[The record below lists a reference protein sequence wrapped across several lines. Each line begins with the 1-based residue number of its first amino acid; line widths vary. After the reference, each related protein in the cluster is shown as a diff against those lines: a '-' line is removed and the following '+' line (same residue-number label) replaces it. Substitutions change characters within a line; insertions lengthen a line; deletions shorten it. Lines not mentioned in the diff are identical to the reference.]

1 MGDTRHS
8 NSSSNNKFNSNNNKI
23 CIIQEV
29 NNRSHN
35 NNSSSSKWEAGTSI
49 LDQQRN
55 NTGLIIGPAEGI
67 RINRAANILHNN
79 NKI

>member
-29 NNRSHN
+29 NNHSHN
-35 NNSSSSKWEAGTSI
+35 NSSSKWEAGTSI

>member
-29 NNRSHN
+29 SNPSH
-35 NNSSSSKWEAGTSI
+35 SSSNSKWEAGTSI

>member
-8 NSSSNNKFNSNNNKI
+8 NSSSNNKFNSNSNKI

-29 NNRSHN
+29 NNHSHN
-35 NNSSSSKWEAGTSI
+35 NNSSSKWEAGTSI

>member
-29 NNRSHN
+29 NNHSHN
-35 NNSSSSKWEAGTSI
+35 SSSKWEAGTSI

-55 NTGLIIGPAEGI
+55 NTGLIIGPVEGI

-79 NKI
+79 NNKI